1 MAYIGTPAAIGFSKT
16 TKDRFSGDNST
27 TGFTM
32 SQAASTATDI
42 QVFVDNIRQEPTIAY
57 STSGA
62 TLTFTEA
69 PPTGTNNVYV
79 IHQHQALGTGPLPPQ
94 DLGSTDYIFGDDISF
109 NSDSA
114 VINFGL
120 DSEIKLAHVHN
131 TGLSLQT
138 DSSQLLFGA
147 DNDINL
153 THVHNTGLTTN
164 GNFSLK
170 SDSSV
175 LKFGA
180 DEEVTLTHNH
190 NTGLILGGTT
200 PTLTIG
206 DAGAEDAKILFDGNA
221 VDYHIGL
228 DDSADKLTIGKG
240 SALGTTTALTIDENG
255 IITAP
260 LQPSFS
266 VKPNAQQ
273 SNVAADNSQTVIQFN
288 NEQFDTNG
296 DYDTSNYRFTAP
308 VTGIYQFNLT
318 LRMDNLD
325 ASANY
330 YSIFFS
336 FPTGR
341 FAPFLFDPNLAS
353 NSDVNIPYFP
363 AVLALTIDL
372 DANDTIDARIQQS
385 NGTAETD
392 IITDSFFSGFLVG

>member
-1 MAYIGTPAAIGFSKT
+1 MPYLGTPAAVGFSKT

-32 SQAASTATDI
+32 SQAANTATDI

-79 IHQHQALGTGPLPPQ
+79 VHQHQALGTGPLPPQ
-94 DLGSTDYIFGDDISF
+94 DLGSKDYIFGDDISF

-153 THVHNTGLTTN
+153 THDHNTGLTTN
-164 GNFSLK
+164 GSFSLK

-206 DAGAEDAKILFDGNA
+206 DAGAEDSKIVFDGNA
-221 VDYHIGL
+221 QDFYVGL
-228 DDSADKLTIGKG
+228 DDSADSLTIGIG
-240 SALGTTTALTIDENG
+240 STVGTTAAMIIDENG
-255 IITAP
+255 HITKP
-260 LQPSFS
+260 LQPA
-266 VKPNAQQ
+266 VQAQLASNQ
-273 SNVAADNSQTVIQFN
+273 SNITAGSLYTIPFATEIFDQNADYNNSTY
-288 NEQFDTNG
+288 T
-296 DYDTSNYRFTAP
+296 FTAP
-308 VTGIYQFNLT
+308 VTGRYFINAQATIGGASEDSDYYQYTVVTSNRTYNTTVDPDLVQSPPVYNT
-318 LRMDNLD
+318 
-325 ASANY
+325 
-330 YSIFFS
+330 
-336 FPTGR
+336 
-341 FAPFLFDPNLAS
+341 FAFTVLADM
-353 NSDVNIPYFP
+353 DVN
-363 AVLALTIDL
+363 
-372 DANDTIDARIQQS
+372 DTC
-385 NGTAETD
+385 
-392 IITDSFFSGFLVG
+392 IIKFLVEGGVSESTLDFYAQTYLSIYLVA

>member
-1 MAYIGTPAAIGFSKT
+1 MPYLGTPAATGFSKT

-32 SQAASTATDI
+32 SQAANTATDI

-57 STSGA
+57 SVSGA

-79 IHQHQALGTGPLPPQ
+79 VHQHQALGTGPLPPQ

-153 THVHNTGLTTN
+153 THDHNTGLTTN
-164 GNFSLK
+164 GSFSLK

-206 DAGAEDAKILFDGNA
+206 DAGAEDTKIVFDGNA
-221 VDYHIGL
+221 QDFHIGL
-228 DDSADKLTIGKG
+228 DDSADSLTIGLG
-240 SALGTTTALTIDENG
+240 SALGTTSHMVFDANG
-255 IITAP
+255 HITQP
-260 LQPSFS
+260 LQSAFFAKLS
-266 VKPNAQQ
+266 VDHN
-273 SNVAADNSQTVIQFN
+273 NITDETNQTIFFGT
-288 NEQFDTNG
+288 EIFDQNG
-296 DYDTSNYRFTAP
+296 DYNTTTYTFTAP
-308 VTGIYQFNLT
+308 VTGRYMFGFRLTITDVESNNGYVAWKLVTSNRTYTNEYDPIGLDSTISYFNLD
-318 LRMDNLD
+318 LHQLVDM
-325 ASANY
+325 
-330 YSIFFS
+330 
-336 FPTGR
+336 
-341 FAPFLFDPNLAS
+341 
-353 NSDVNIPYFP
+353 DVNDVARVNLRTYNQSG
-363 AVLALTIDL
+363 VSIDK
-372 DANDTIDARIQQS
+372 DVSEEQHNFY
-385 NGTAETD
+385 GY
-392 IITDSFFSGFLVG
+392 LVA